1 MAVQLPP
8 WLQIDPIAPARIKLQ
23 ANAQRNAAAAA
34 ERNAQLQ
41 QQRLEVEQQMQ
52 ANAIAAQERAG
63 ARRSEVMR
71 QTHDAELAQ
80 QAQQNQL
87 RREHQAMQARQF
99 EQNLRM
105 RQQKAEQEASEAAIQ
120 MEGSRGLEKDLQ
132 AGVPLEQAFPKH
144 AAKLLYKHPERIG
157 SAIKGVTPPGAPQPG
172 WTPSGQEYMTNP
184 NTGAV
189 HFPPR
194 LAAQAGTG
202 PITARQVLDEQGQP
216 LGMRAIP
223 GAGGGIHMLPRTEL
237 SPEGRV
243 RALTAR
249 MFAIKSM
256 LRDKDETSAE
266 GKTLIKQ
273 RDSIL
278 SELER
283 LTSPPKS
290 PGKIDESTPPDEE
303 EATPEEET
311 PAPEASDTGE
321 EDTEEE

>member
-1 MAVQLPP
+1 
-8 WLQIDPIAPARIKLQ
+8 
-23 ANAQRNAAAAA
+23 
-34 ERNAQLQ
+34 
-41 QQRLEVEQQMQ
+41 
-52 ANAIAAQERAG
+52 
-63 ARRSEVMR
+63 MR

-87 RREHQAMQARQF
+87 RREHQAMQAHQF
-99 EQNLRM
+99 EQSLRM

-184 NTGAV
+184 NTGGV

-194 LAAQAGTG
+194 LGQQAGTG

-243 RALTAR
+243 RALSAR
-249 MFAIKSM
+249 LATIKGLM
-256 LRDKDETSAE
+256 EDAE
-266 GKTLIKQ
+266 PAEVPKLKKQ

-290 PGKIDESTPPDEE
+290 PGKIDESTAPEE
-303 EATPEEET
+303 ETTPQEET

-321 EDTEEE
+321 GDTEGE